1 MKKVLLAAMA
11 SALLVTSCSQEE
23 VVENVSNPKLET
35 RSTQNE
41 MRVENGILTFSNYEA
56 YRQVYE
62 DLHKLNKEELATW
75 SQNVG
80 YTSMLRQESFSPNKA
95 LAEDEEETSE
105 ESNEFELDP
114 VRKALY
120 SNRGLLA
127 IGDTI
132 YKVLGEYIYKVPASQ
147 KEILTDIE
155 ADPDSYN
162 DIRFKH
168 TYVLTPVP
176 TGSEIINGI
185 EYKDAIYQDKGESR
199 TPLSYVSSKRREHVK
214 FVATSNFDGLS
225 YWLTFGFRGRAQK
238 KKIGIWGNTF
248 NDEVKWGQGY
258 GIVTVNNFVK
268 PDNVIAKRVEN
279 AKSSYNTDDAPYYIG
294 PSGSIYCGVNGY
306 FDCYKNDISK
316 EEHYKCKF
324 VLDVPDEDDKK

>member
-1 MKKVLLAAMA
+1 MKKVLLTAVV
-11 SALLVTSCSQEE
+11 SALLVASCSQEE
-23 VVENVSNPKLET
+23 VVENVSNPQLKT
-35 RSTQNE
+35 RSAE
-41 MRVENGILTFSNYEA
+41 SEVKVEDGILTFSNYEA
-56 YRQVYE
+56 YRKVYE
-62 DLHKLNKEELATW
+62 DLHKLNKDELTVW
-75 SQNVG
+75 NQG
-80 YTSMLRQESFSPNKA
+80 YTSMLCQESFSPNR
-95 LAEDEEETSE
+95 LAAEENEDVSE

-127 IGDTI
+127 IEDTI
-132 YKVLGEYIYKVPASQ
+132 YKVLGEYIYKVPISQ

-155 ADPDSYN
+155 ADPDSYK

-248 NDEVKWGQGY
+248 NDEMKWGQGY

-279 AKSSYNTDDAPYYIG
+279 AKSS
-294 PSGSIYCGVNGY
+294 
-306 FDCYKNDISK
+306 
-316 EEHYKCKF
+316 
-324 VLDVPDEDDKK
+324 

>member
-1 MKKVLLAAMA
+1 MKNVLLAAVA

-56 YRQVYE
+56 YRQAYE

-75 SQNVG
+75 SQNAG

-95 LAEDEEETSE
+95 LAEEDEEISE

-120 SNRGLLA
+120 SNRGLLT

-155 ADPDSYN
+155 ADPDSYK

-185 EYKDAIYQDKGESR
+185 EYKDAVGQENRRAR
-199 TPLSYVSSKRREHVK
+199 TPLSYVSSKRREHVS
-214 FVATSNFDGLS
+214 FIADVYSDSNW
-225 YWLTFGFRGRAQK
+225 YWLKFGLAGRAQK

-248 NDEVKWGQGY
+248 DDEMKWGQGR
-258 GIVTVNNFVK
+258 GDVFVNQNLPIPV
-268 PDNVIAKRVEN
+268 VAKRVEN
-279 AKSSYNTDDAPYYIG
+279 AKTSYNTDDGIFKLAPEG
-294 PSGSIYCGVNGY
+294 QLRSGIINAY
-306 FDCYKNDISK
+306 FDCYKNDISG

-324 VLDVPDEDDKK
+324 YLN